1 MPYDKND
8 WKSDFDHEGLAP
20 WHVIENGVTLCTDEM
35 GFLKLQDVTFNKL
48 VGRVERRI
56 SYEFTSYR
64 DRLDAVDIV
73 LEAFENVRKRVSGY
87 GLSLNAK
94 NGFEH
99 YVTTSARRLL
109 VKKSNQCRRVESEFD
124 ESVMEMPADSHSPL
138 KRERWLELRRRTV
151 RSVFDDCFKRN
162 WKMREVVYRS
172 VVKEED
178 HRTIAGDLGLT
189 EAYARQLKHRGLDM
203 LKKEFHKLTGP
214 PWDDGFMDGL
224 LFEKHLYCNRHIP
237 SLCERNLKTFS
248 LHAWMNFTDRMETSE
263 KRTEV
268 PIHSEKTID
277 IKPSANRR
285 RRERRAPHIDISEE
299 RFEALLELLR
309 ESFHGHDG
317 SNDKA

>member
-20 WHVIENGVTLCTDEM
+20 WHVVEDGVTLCTDEM

-48 VGRVERRI
+48 IGRVERRI
-56 SYEFTSYR
+56 SYEFPSYR

-162 WKMREVVYRS
+162 SDMKQVVYRS
-172 VVKEED
+172 VVNGED
-178 HRTIAGDLGLT
+178 HKDIAKALDT
-189 EAYARQLKHRGLDM
+189 NAENSRQLKKRGLEK
-203 LKKEFHKLTGP
+203 LRKAFEKLTDP
-214 PWDDGFMDGL
+214 PWDDGFMEDHL
-224 LFEKHLYCNRHIP
+224 VEKRLYCIRHIS
-237 SLCERNLKTFS
+237 SLCERNSNALTLNQWTHSTYCMK
-248 LHAWMNFTDRMETSE
+248 NIEKPDRIS
-263 KRTEV
+263 
-268 PIHSEKTID
+268 IASEKTLD
-277 IKPSANRR
+277 RKPSGNRR
-285 RRERRAPHIDISEE
+285 RRKSTSPHTGISDE
-299 RFEALLELLR
+299 RFESLLELLR
-309 ESFHGHDG
+309 ESFHGFEG
-317 SNDKA
+317 SKDKP